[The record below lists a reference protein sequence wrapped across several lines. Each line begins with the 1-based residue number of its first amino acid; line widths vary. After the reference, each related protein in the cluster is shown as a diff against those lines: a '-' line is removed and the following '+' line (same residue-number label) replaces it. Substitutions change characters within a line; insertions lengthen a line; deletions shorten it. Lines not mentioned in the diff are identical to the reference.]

1 MPLRRLLLA
10 ALAGLLVAAAVVGT
24 TPSGAS
30 YVAATTYDASV
41 GAATDWTPPTV
52 SVTNPGTLVSG
63 DTTIS
68 ATASDA
74 RGTVTS
80 VVVQHA
86 PAGTESWTTLCTDT
100 TSPYSCP
107 WTTTSVADA
116 AYDLRAVATD
126 DAGYSTTSATVTT
139 RVANNASV
147 VLGDPGEVVRGQK
160 SLTAAVSAL
169 PGGAKYVFSYA
180 PAGTTTWTTICA
192 QAATFTASTTCA
204 WNTTP
209 LTGEYDVRVVATSTS
224 GSTYTDTAFGVIV
237 DNTAPTGVSLTVPV
251 GPLRG
256 TVGLTATADDADSGI
271 ATVAI
276 QTRRQGAA
284 TWTTC
289 GTSTAEPYTCQFVT
303 TAVVDGTYELRS
315 VATDLAGNETS
326 SVVVVRTV
334 DNTVSS
340 VSVTSPAAG
349 ATVRG
354 GAVSLTAAASS
365 NRGVTSVRIEVKP
378 TAGATWAAVCTTAAA
393 PYTCSWNTSAIVA
406 DSYDVRAVLLDGS
419 GATTISATVTVRV
432 DNTVLRAVDVQ
443 TVNGGIL
450 RKPDA
455 GDRLVLTYSARVN
468 LATVKP
474 GWTGAATTI
483 APVLRDRAATGSV
496 NASRDNLTLPTTNL
510 GSVSFA
516 QNFLGNRR
524 SVTFAGSTMVASEQ
538 LVDGVAVTVVTITL
552 GTANGTVSTRA
563 ATGAMIWSP
572 TALVQT
578 PAGQASST
586 GPATESGVTDADF

>member
-1 MPLRRLLLA
+1 MSLRLLLLAVLTGCLA
-10 ALAGLLVAAAVVGT
+10 ATAVAGT

-30 YVAATTYDASV
+30 YVAATAYGVSV
-41 GAATDWTPPTV
+41 GAAPDWTPPTV
-52 SVTNPGTLVSG
+52 SVTDPGTLVNG
-63 DTTIS
+63 NATIF
-68 ATASDA
+68 ATAADA
-74 RGTVTS
+74 RGAVTS

-86 PAGTESWTTLCTDT
+86 PAGTETWTTLCSDT

-107 WTTTSVADA
+107 WATTSVADA

-139 RVANNASV
+139 RVANTASV
-147 VLGDPGEVVRGQK
+147 VLADPGEVLRGQK
-160 SLTAAVSAL
+160 TLSAAVSAL
-169 PGGAKYVFSYA
+169 PGGAKYAFSYA
-180 PAGTTTWTTICA
+180 VAGATTWVPICA
-192 QAATFTASTTCA
+192 PAATFAASATCA
-204 WNTTP
+204 WNTTQ
-209 LTGEYDVRVVATSTS
+209 LTGEHDVRVVATSTS
-224 GSTYTDTAFGVIV
+224 GGTYTDTAFGVIV
-237 DNTAPTGVSLTVPV
+237 DNTAPVGVSLTVPV
-251 GPLRG
+251 APLRG
-256 TVGLTATADDADSGI
+256 TVGLTATADDADSGV

-276 QTRRQGAA
+276 QTRRQGTT

-289 GTSTAEPYTCQFVT
+289 GTPTADPYTCQFVT
-303 TAVVDGTYELRS
+303 TAVVDGTYELRA

-326 SVVVVRTV
+326 SGVVVRTV

-354 GAVSLTAAASS
+354 SAVGLAAAASS
-365 NRGVTSVRIEVKP
+365 NRGVTSVRLEVKP
-378 TAGATWAAVCTTAAA
+378 TSGATWAAVCTTAAA
-393 PYTCSWNTSAIVA
+393 PYACTWNTSAIVA

-419 GATTISATVTVRV
+419 GATTVSATVTVRV

-443 TVNGGIL
+443 TVNGGLL

-468 LATVKP
+468 LATIKP

-538 LVDGVAVTVVTITL
+538 LVDGVPVTVVTVTL
-552 GTANGTVSTRA
+552 GAANGTVSTRT
-563 ATGAMIWSP
+563 ATGAMVWVP

-578 PAGQASST
+578 PVGQAGST